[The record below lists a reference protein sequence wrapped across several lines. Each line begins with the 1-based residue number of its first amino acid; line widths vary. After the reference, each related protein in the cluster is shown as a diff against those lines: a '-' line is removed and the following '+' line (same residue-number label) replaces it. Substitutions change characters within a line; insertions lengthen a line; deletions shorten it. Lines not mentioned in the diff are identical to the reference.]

1 MAALLSLLTSLSWP
15 WRIALMAALLLL
27 CGALY
32 EGGLWIGHS
41 RGYAE
46 AEAKGEAAL
55 AKERGERA
63 EEYRA
68 AAEAQAAAER
78 EARQRLEAS
87 QAKNDELTGRL
98 LAVQMDAATERAA
111 FNRRIDDVSLA
122 ASRTCAGLPASWV
135 RQYNAALG
143 IDGVETPLPTT
154 DSPGGPA
161 DGVPRD
167 SPALSGLPPATPVTG
182 SLVTPAD
189 VLAHIRDLGAVLR
202 DQRARLAAWREWYTF
217 TRAQYAAG
225 AAQ

>member
-15 WRIALMAALLLL
+15 WRIALIAVLLLL
-27 CGALY
+27 CVGLY
-32 EGGLWIGHS
+32 EAGHWIGHS

-55 AKERGERA
+55 EKEHRERA

-98 LAVQMDAATERAA
+98 LAVQMDAVTERAA

-143 IDGVETPLPTT
+143 LDSGETPLPTA
-154 DSPGGPA
+154 DSPGGSA
-161 DGVPRD
+161 DGVHRD

-182 SLVTPAD
+182 SLVSPAD

-202 DQRARLAAWREWYTF
+202 DQRVRLAAWRDWYAF
-217 TRAQYAAG
+217 TRQQYAAG
-225 AAQ
+225 TVQ